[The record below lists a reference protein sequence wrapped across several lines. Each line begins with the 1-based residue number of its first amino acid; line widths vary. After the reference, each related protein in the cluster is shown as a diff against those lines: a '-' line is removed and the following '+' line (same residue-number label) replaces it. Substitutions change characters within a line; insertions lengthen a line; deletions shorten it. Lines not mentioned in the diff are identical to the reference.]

1 MGKSQ
6 RNFANWRLGLISIT
20 LISLTGVA
28 YILYA
33 RSVSQVDAKKAYEL
47 AKSHYAQR
55 NLIGARDQLKLAM
68 KGDPRWAEPS
78 IQMAKVAI
86 ELLDGDTALGAIDKA
101 RAAGVNPSQLAHLRG
116 HALWLQGDL
125 DGAESVLISDD
136 IANDQRVAAGR
147 ILSRVYTDRGNF
159 VAANSVLERLLSASP
174 NDSMVWTEL
183 ARMRIADGNQKGAIE
198 AVTKAVSLD
207 GDNVR
212 ALEMR
217 GKLARTQI
225 GFRAALPWFERALKV
240 NPNDAPVLAEYAA
253 TLGDMGRA
261 TDMLKQVRK
270 LSSVNRYHIAIHYMQ
285 AVIAARAGDYA
296 LAKRVLERAS
306 DAARELPAS
315 IMLAGICEYQLGNH
329 NFAANIFQ
337 KLVDRQPMNLR
348 ARKLLAR
355 SMFRAGNSFG
365 AIDVLRPIADRGDA
379 DNYTLHLISRA
390 YEATDQRSKAA
401 AYLTRATIPAV
412 RDTMVLLD
420 PLSFLTTQDEAKRNP
435 EDARRTIPYIR
446 NLMKNGD
453 VNAASV
459 LANSLQAKNPNVAD
473 AHILAGDVAMAR
485 GNREAA
491 LASYSRARA
500 ISFTE
505 PLLLKIVDANRRL
518 GSENGARSAIAAF
531 LAENPN
537 SLSALR
543 LSAYVDLDIGKWQ
556 DAAPKLEKLRAR
568 IGYNDVILNA
578 NLARAYSALGRNDE
592 AIEMAA
598 LAYRIDPA
606 NPMVSYTYGGVL
618 FKAGTRPKAA
628 LDLLKKA
635 SILSPDNAEVQKT
648 YTAAKAIAA
657 QKSEK

>member
-1 MGKSQ
+1 MAKSR
-6 RNFANWRLGLISIT
+6 RNFARWRLGWIGIFLISMI
-20 LISLTGVA
+20 GAA
-28 YILYA
+28 YIIHT
-33 RSVSQVDAKKAYEL
+33 RSMSKVDAKKAYEL
-47 AKSHYAQR
+47 AQSHIAER
-55 NLIGARDQLKLAM
+55 NLIAARDQLKLAM
-68 KGDPRWAEPS
+68 NGDPKWADPS
-78 IQMAKVAI
+78 IQMATVAI
-86 ELLDGDTALGAIDKA
+86 ELLDGNTAIAAIDKA
-101 RAAGVNPSQLAHLRG
+101 RAAGVNPAQIMHLRG
-116 HALWLQGDL
+116 HALWLIGDL
-125 DGAESVLISDD
+125 DGAEAVLNSDEMP
-136 IANDQRVAAGR
+136 NNQRIYAGR

-159 VAANSVLERLLSASP
+159 SAASSVLDRMLSDAP
-174 NDSMVWTEL
+174 NDSMVWTDL
-183 ARMRIADGNQKGAIE
+183 ARMRMADGNQKGAIE
-198 AVTKAVSLD
+198 AVTKAVALD
-207 GDNVR
+207 GSNVR

-225 GFRAALPWFERALKV
+225 GFKAALPWFEQALNV
-240 NPNDAPVLAEYAA
+240 NGNDAPVLAEYAA

-270 LSSVNRYHIAIHYMQ
+270 LSSVNRYHPAIHYMQ
-285 AVIAARAGDYA
+285 AAIAARASEYA

-306 DAARELPAS
+306 DATRDLPAS

-329 NFAANIFQ
+329 NFAATIFQ

-348 ARKLLAR
+348 ARKMLAR
-355 SMFRAGNSFG
+355 AMFRAGNSFG
-365 AIDVLRPIADRGDA
+365 TIDVLRPIADRGDA

-401 AYLTRATIPAV
+401 SYLNRAIVPAV

-420 PLSFLTTQDEAKRNP
+420 PLSFLTTQDEAKRSP
-435 EDARRTIPYIR
+435 DDARRTIPYIR
-446 NLMKNGD
+446 NLMKNGNAD
-453 VNAASV
+453 AASQ
-459 LANSLQAKNPNVAD
+459 LANALQAKNPNVAD

-485 GNREAA
+485 GSRELA
-491 LASYSRARA
+491 LSNYTRART

-518 GSENGARSAIAAF
+518 GSEAGARSAIAAF

-568 IGYNDVILNA
+568 IGNNDVVLNA

-598 LAYRIDPA
+598 LAYKIDPA
-606 NPMVSYTYGGVL
+606 NPMVTYTYGGVL

-628 LDLLKKA
+628 LDLLEKA
-635 SILSPDNAEVQKT
+635 SILSPNNAEVQKT
-648 YTAAKAIAA
+648 YAAAKSISA
-657 QKSEK
+657 QEKAK